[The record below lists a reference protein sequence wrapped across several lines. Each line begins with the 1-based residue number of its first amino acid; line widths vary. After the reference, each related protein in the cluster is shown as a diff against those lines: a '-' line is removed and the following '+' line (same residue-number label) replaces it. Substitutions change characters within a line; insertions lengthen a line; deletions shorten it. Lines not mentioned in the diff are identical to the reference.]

1 MKVHINSDGT
11 VELDVVDGESHA
23 AIELIDALQARR
35 RTSIQL
41 ADEVRESRAG
51 ETANLTASLYRT
63 WEFLVNNDN
72 PDGVHISAVARAFA
86 CGNIAATDRLKALLK
101 QGNAKRV
108 RRGYYRATS
117 DGRGDTTN
125 ERS

>member
-35 RTSIQL
+35 HESIKL
-41 ADEVRESRAG
+41 ADETRESRAG
-51 ETANLTASLYRT
+51 ETANLSSALYRT
-63 WEFLVNNDN
+63 WEFLVNSDT

-86 CGNIAATDRLKALLK
+86 ITDACASSRLKELLS

-117 DGRGDTTN
+117 DGKGD
-125 ERS
+125 R